1 MVLKVNPVPEKH
13 KMSHKKKKMLDLDWF
28 FSLFTRTQVGSIF
41 HRSLCLCLGFF
52 FFFAEFFLGLSL
64 AVQAWEQKYILEDEI
79 Y

>member
-13 KMSHKKKKMLDLDWF
+13 KMSHKKKNVGFGLVF
-28 FSLFTRTQVGSIF
+28 FTFSLVPKLGVSFTEVCVF
-41 HRSLCLCLGFF
+41 VWVF

-64 AVQAWEQKYILEDEI
+64 AVQVWEQKYILEDEI

>member
-13 KMSHKKKKMLDLDWF
+13 KMSPKNKNVGFGLVF
-28 FSLFTRTQVGSIF
+28 FTFHSYPSWEYLSQKSVSLF
-41 HRSLCLCLGFF
+41 GFF

-64 AVQAWEQKYILEDEI
+64 AVQVWEQKYILEDEI